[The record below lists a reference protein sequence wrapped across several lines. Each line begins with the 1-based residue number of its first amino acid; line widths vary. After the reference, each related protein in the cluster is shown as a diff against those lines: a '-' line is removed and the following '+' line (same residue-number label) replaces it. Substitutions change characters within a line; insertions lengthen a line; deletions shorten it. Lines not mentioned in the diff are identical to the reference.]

1 MPRALITAVPFGE
14 VDRSSLN
21 LLDAAGVSFDFNPL
35 GRRLKA
41 EELVSLV
48 LTPSSLVLEEELA
61 QATMNRAHKD
71 RGRLHRAKDII
82 TRL

>member
-21 LLDAAGVSFDFNPL
+21 LLDAAGVSFDLNPL

-41 EELVSLV
+41 EELVSLIPGYDV
-48 LTPSSLVLEEELA
+48 LIAGTEPI
-61 QATMNRAHKD
+61 TD
-71 RGRLHRAKDII
+71 R
-82 TRL
+82 